1 MACYTSPTTE
11 WLLCKRTASQRREPA
26 KPACYN
32 HLMHTPGVRWPAW
45 LMVIVLSMTL
55 SGQASAQAD
64 GSLRL
69 STPVTDTF
77 PTVRVFL
84 DVRDEQGGRV
94 AGLRVSDVSL
104 IEDEITLAQVGLRE
118 TEVGVRQII
127 VLNTNDGLRLRDAGG
142 RSRFDIV
149 RDALRDWW
157 QTAAA
162 ARVGVDDLSLMA
174 AEGTLVLHGSSAAE
188 LGARLDEFQPTFEQP
203 SPSLDLLLAVLR
215 GPAAD
220 PNPPGQTTHLIFATG
235 LIETPRDLPVAEAV
249 RRANETGTSVHVVLL
264 GPATALDLPA
274 AASLRLLAQS
284 TGGDFMLLEPGGS
297 LSDLMTRITGQRTQY
312 ELTYTSPAQS
322 SGMHSLQ
329 AQVTRGET
337 NLTSSP
343 SLYTLDLRPPEVVFV
358 SPPTQIVRQADGGAT
373 RIEDL
378 IPISWP
384 LEVLV
389 TFPDGHARNLVRSQ
403 LLVDGRAVAETSQPP
418 LDRFQW
424 DLRGLSQTGTH
435 LLVVAVEDQ
444 QGLRGVSTSTSVSV
458 EVVSLPRGL
467 VALEPLTAP
476 FLGAIGLLMAG
487 IVVVALYTSGRR
499 KLRPMPQASA
509 SQRVSPR
516 PILRRARL
524 QRIEESHRTEA
535 FLLWEGSSTEPIAL
549 VGIDLTLGRD
559 AALASVVL
567 DDPSVSALHARL
579 IRQADGGY
587 VLKDQGSIAGTYVNF
602 ERLLEAGQRLRHGDR
617 VHIGRLAFRFRLADP
632 PPPRTVSVT
641 SAVEAGIQSEEP
653 RA

>member
-1 MACYTSPTTE
+1 
-11 WLLCKRTASQRREPA
+11 
-26 KPACYN
+26 
-32 HLMHTPGVRWPAW
+32 MHTPGVRWPAW
-45 LMVIVLSMTL
+45 LVAAVLAMTL
-55 SGQASAQAD
+55 SSQASAQA
-64 GSLRL
+64 GGIVRL
-69 STPVTDTF
+69 SAPVTDTF

-84 DVRDEQGGRV
+84 DVRDDQGSRV

-104 IEDEITLAQVGLRE
+104 TEDEATLPQVSLRE

-149 RDALRDWW
+149 RDALQAWW
-157 QTAAA
+157 QTAAS
-162 ARVGVDDLSLMA
+162 ARVGVDDLTLMA
-174 AEGTLVLHGSSAAE
+174 AEGTLALHRSSTAE
-188 LGARLDEFQPTFEQP
+188 LGARLEEFQPSFEEP
-203 SPSLDLLLAVLR
+203 SPGLDLLLAALR

-220 PNPPGQTTHLIFATG
+220 SNPPGQTTHLIFATG
-235 LIETPRDLPVAEAV
+235 LIEMPRDLPVAEAV

-284 TGGDFMLLEPGGS
+284 TGGVFMLLEPGGS

-322 SGMHSLQ
+322 SGIHSLQ
-329 AQVTRGET
+329 AQVTSDELS
-337 NLTSSP
+337 LTSSR
-343 SLYTLDLRPPEVVFV
+343 SLYTLDLQPPEVVFV
-358 SPPTQIVRQADGGAT
+358 SPPMQIVRQPDGGAT

-378 IPISWP
+378 DPTSWA

-403 LLVDGRAVAETSQPP
+403 LLVDGRTVAEATQAPF
-418 LDRFQW
+418 DRFLW
-424 DLRGLSQTGTH
+424 DLRGFSQTGTH
-435 LLVVAVEDQ
+435 LLAIAVEDQ
-444 QGLRGVSTSTSVSV
+444 QGLRGVSTSISVSV
-458 EVVSLPRGL
+458 KVASTPRGL
-467 VALEPLTAP
+467 AVLQPAMAP
-476 FLGAIGLLMAG
+476 FLLAIGLLMAG
-487 IVVVALYTSGRR
+487 IIVAALWTSARR
-499 KLRPMPQASA
+499 RLRSLPQASTA
-509 SQRVSPR
+509 QRGSAR

-524 QRIEESHRTEA
+524 QRIEDSHHTEA
-535 FLLWEGSSTEPIAL
+535 FLLWEGSSAEPIPLA
-549 VGIDLTLGRD
+549 GIDLTLGRD

-567 DDPSVSALHARL
+567 EDPSVSALHARL

-602 ERLLEAGQRLRHGDR
+602 ERILEAGQRLQHGDQ
-617 VHIGRLAFRFRLADP
+617 VHIGRVAFRFRLADAP
-632 PPPRTVSVT
+632 GPRTVSVI
-641 SAVEAGIQSEEP
+641 SAVEAESRPTEP

>member
-1 MACYTSPTTE
+1 
-11 WLLCKRTASQRREPA
+11 
-26 KPACYN
+26 
-32 HLMHTPGVRWPAW
+32 MHTSGVRWPAW
-45 LMVIVLSMTL
+45 LMAAVLAMTL
-55 SGQASAQAD
+55 GSQASAQA
-64 GSLRL
+64 GGTVRL
-69 STPVTDTF
+69 SAPVTDTF

-84 DVRDEQGGRV
+84 DVRDDQGSRV
-94 AGLRVSDVSL
+94 AGLRLGNISL
-104 IEDEITLAQVGLRE
+104 TEDEIDLAQVSLNE

-142 RSRFDIV
+142 HSRFDLV
-149 RDALRDWW
+149 RDALLAWW

-162 ARVGVDDLSLMA
+162 ARVGVDDLTLMA
-174 AEGTLVLHGSSAAE
+174 AEGTLVLHRPSTAE
-188 LGARLDEFQPTFEQP
+188 LGSHLEEFRPSFEEP
-203 SPSLDLLLAVLR
+203 SPGLDLLLAALR

-220 PNPPGQTTHLIFATG
+220 PKPAGQTTHLIFATG

-249 RRANETGTSVHVVLL
+249 RRANETGTSVHIVLL

-284 TGGDFMLLEPGGS
+284 TGGVFVLLEPGDS

-322 SGMHSLQ
+322 SGIHSLQ
-329 AQVTRGET
+329 AQVTRDELS
-337 NLTSSP
+337 LTSSR
-343 SLYTLDLRPPEVVFV
+343 SLYTLNLRSPEVVFV
-358 SPPTQIVRQADGGAT
+358 SPPTEIVRESNGGAT
-373 RIEDL
+373 RVEDL
-378 IPISWP
+378 SPTSWP

-389 TFPDGHARNLVRSQ
+389 TFPDGHARDLVRSQ
-403 LLVDGRAVAETSQPP
+403 LLVDGRMVAETTQPP
-418 LDRFQW
+418 FERLVW
-424 DLRGLSQTGTH
+424 DLRGYSQTGTH
-435 LLVVAVEDQ
+435 LLAVAVEDT

-458 EVVSLPRGL
+458 EVASLPGGL
-467 VALEPLTAP
+467 AVFQPALAPLLA
-476 FLGAIGLLMAG
+476 AIGLLMAG
-487 IVVVALYTSGRR
+487 IIVAALLTSSQR
-499 KLRPMPQASA
+499 KLRALPRAPSP
-509 SQRVSPR
+509 QRVSSR

-535 FLLWEGSSTEPIAL
+535 FLLWEGSNAEPIPL

-587 VLKDQGSIAGTYVNF
+587 ILKDQGSIAGTYVNF
-602 ERLLEAGQRLRHGDR
+602 ERLLEAGRRLQHGDR
-617 VHIGRLAFRFRLADP
+617 VHIGRVALRFRLADA

-641 SAVEAGIQSEEP
+641 SAAEAGSSSMEP

>member
-1 MACYTSPTTE
+1 
-11 WLLCKRTASQRREPA
+11 
-26 KPACYN
+26 
-32 HLMHTPGVRWPAW
+32 MHTPGVRRPAR
-45 LMVIVLSMTL
+45 LVAAVLAMML
-55 SGQASAQAD
+55 SSQASAQA
-64 GSLRL
+64 GGIVRL
-69 STPVTDTF
+69 SAPVADTF

-84 DVRDEQGGRV
+84 DVRDDQGSRV
-94 AGLRVSDVSL
+94 AGLHVSDVSL
-104 IEDEITLAQVGLRE
+104 TEDEATLSQVSLRE

-127 VLNTNDGLRLRDAGG
+127 VLNTNNGLRLRDAGG
-142 RSRFDIV
+142 RSRFDIM
-149 RDALRDWW
+149 RDALLAWW

-162 ARVGVDDLSLMA
+162 ARVGVDDLTLIA
-174 AEGTLVLHGSSAAE
+174 AEGTLALHRSSTAE
-188 LGARLDEFQPTFEQP
+188 LGARLEEFQPSFEEP
-203 SPSLDLLLAVLR
+203 SPGLDLLLATLR
-215 GPAAD
+215 GPAAES
-220 PNPPGQTTHLIFATG
+220 NPPGQTTHLIFATG
-235 LIETPRDLPVAEAV
+235 LIETPRDLPVAEAI

-284 TGGDFMLLEPGGS
+284 TGGVFMLLEPGGS

-329 AQVTRGET
+329 AQVTRDG
-337 NLTSSP
+337 LSMTSSR
-343 SLYTLDLRPPEVVFV
+343 SLYTVDLQPPEVVFV
-358 SPPTQIVRQADGGAT
+358 SPPTQIVRQTDGGAT
-373 RIEDL
+373 RVEDL
-378 IPISWP
+378 NPTSWP

-403 LLVDGRAVAETSQPP
+403 LLVDGRTVAETTQPP
-418 LDRFQW
+418 FDRFLW
-424 DLRGLSQTGTH
+424 DLRGFSQTGTH
-435 LLVVAVEDQ
+435 LLAVAVEDQ

-458 EVVSLPRGL
+458 EVASLPRGL
-467 VALEPLTAP
+467 AVLQPAMAP
-476 FLGAIGLLMAG
+476 FLLAIGLLMAG
-487 IVVVALYTSGRR
+487 IIVVALWTSAHRR
-499 KLRPMPQASA
+499 LRSLPQAST

-524 QRIEESHRTEA
+524 QRIEDSHPTEA
-535 FLLWEGSSTEPIAL
+535 FLLWEGSSAEPIPL

-559 AALASVVL
+559 AALASVIL

-602 ERLLEAGQRLRHGDR
+602 QRILEAGQRLQHGDQ
-617 VHIGRLAFRFRLADP
+617 VHIGRVAFRFRLADAP
-632 PPPRTVSVT
+632 APRTVSVT
-641 SAVEAGIQSEEP
+641 SAIETESRRTEP

>member
-1 MACYTSPTTE
+1 
-11 WLLCKRTASQRREPA
+11 
-26 KPACYN
+26 
-32 HLMHTPGVRWPAW
+32 MHTPGVRWPAW
-45 LMVIVLSMTL
+45 LMAIALAMTL
-55 SGQASAQAD
+55 FSQASAQA
-64 GSLRL
+64 GGNLRL
-69 STPVTDTF
+69 SAPVTGTF

-84 DVRDEQGGRV
+84 DVRDDQGGRV
-94 AGLRVSDVSL
+94 AGLRVGNVSL
-104 IEDEITLAQVGLRE
+104 IEDEVALPQIGLKE

-127 VLNTNDGLRLRDAGG
+127 VLNTNNGLRLRDAGG

-149 RDALRDWW
+149 RDALRSWW

-162 ARVGVDDLSLMA
+162 ARVGVDDLTLVA
-174 AEGTLVLHGSSAAE
+174 AEGTLALHRSSTAE
-188 LGARLDEFQPTFEQP
+188 LGARLEQFQPSFEEP
-203 SPSLDLLLAVLR
+203 SPGLDLLLAALR
-215 GPAAD
+215 GPSAD
-220 PNPPGQTTHLIFATG
+220 PNPPGQTTHLVFATG

-284 TGGDFMLLEPGGS
+284 TGGVFMLLEPGGS

-322 SGMHSLQ
+322 PGMHSLQ
-329 AQVTRGET
+329 AQVTRNELS
-337 NLTSSP
+337 LTSSR

-358 SPPTQIVRQADGGAT
+358 SPPTQIVRQPDGGAT

-378 IPISWP
+378 SPTFWP

-389 TFPDGHARNLVRSQ
+389 TFPDGHARDLVRSQ
-403 LLVDGRAVAETSQPP
+403 LLVDGRAVFESNQPP
-418 LDRFQW
+418 FDHFLW
-424 DLRGLSQTGTH
+424 DLRGINQTGTH
-435 LLVVAVEDQ
+435 LLAVAIEDQ

-467 VALEPLTAP
+467 VALQPTMAP
-476 FLGAIGLLMAG
+476 FLAAIGLLMAG
-487 IVVVALYTSGRR
+487 IIVAALYTSGRR
-499 KLRPMPQASA
+499 RLQALPQAPA
-509 SQRVSPR
+509 SQRASPR

-524 QRIEESHRTEA
+524 QRIEESHPTEA
-535 FLLWEGSSTEPIAL
+535 FLLWEGDSAEPIPL
-549 VGIDLTLGRD
+549 VGVDLTLGRD

-579 IRQADGGY
+579 IRQADGRY
-587 VLKDQGSIAGTYVNF
+587 VLKDQGSVAGTYVNY
-602 ERLLEAGQRLRHGDR
+602 ERLLEAGQPLQHGDR
-617 VHIGRLAFRFRLADP
+617 VHIGRVAFRFRLADAP
-632 PPPRTVSVT
+632 PPQTVSVT
-641 SAVEAGIQSEEP
+641 SAVETGFPPKER